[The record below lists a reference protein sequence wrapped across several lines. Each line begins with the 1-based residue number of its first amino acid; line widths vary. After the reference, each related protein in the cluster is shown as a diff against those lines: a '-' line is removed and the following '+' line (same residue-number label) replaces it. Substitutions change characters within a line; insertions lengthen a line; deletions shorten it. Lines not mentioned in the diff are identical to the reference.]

1 MKWAEIS
8 IQTTHEATEAVADI
22 FHRLGASGVVIED
35 PELVNSYRRSG
46 TWDYCDIPEVQDT
59 SVVTVKAYLPV
70 DDQLDDRL
78 RLFERR
84 VEELAEHDID
94 KGSGLI
100 RLREVHEEDWANAW
114 KEFYHPIR
122 VGERLVV
129 KPSWQEYPAEA
140 GDVVI
145 ELDPGMAFGTGTH
158 YTTAMGLEMLEQAV
172 RPGDLVFDIGT
183 GSGILAVAAAKL
195 GAGRVLAVDND
206 PLAVRIAGE
215 NIAAND
221 TADIVTVAVGD
232 LLTGLDGQA
241 DIIVANIIA
250 DVIIRL
256 APAVPERLKDGGLF
270 LAGGVI
276 ADRLGDVTDA
286 ILTAGLAVEKV
297 LEEGGWATILARKG
311 DE

>member
-1 MKWAEIS
+1 
-8 IQTTHEATEAVADI
+8 
-22 FHRLGASGVVIED
+22 
-35 PELVNSYRRSG
+35 
-46 TWDYCDIPEVQDT
+46 
-59 SVVTVKAYLPV
+59 
-70 DDQLDDRL
+70 
-78 RLFERR
+78 
-84 VEELAEHDID
+84 
-94 KGSGLI
+94 
-100 RLREVHEEDWANAW
+100 
-114 KEFYHPIR
+114 
-122 VGERLVV
+122 
-129 KPSWQEYPAEA
+129 
-140 GDVVI
+140 
-145 ELDPGMAFGTGTH
+145 
-158 YTTAMGLEMLEQAV
+158 MGLEMLEQAV